1 MPTNADS
8 ALHALFPSPF
18 GAFAIVWMEGD
29 ALALIQRIFLA
40 HPLHTAAELVSE
52 AFPLSRPSLSPA
64 IAARAA
70 RLQQFMAG
78 DDVQLPLAW
87 LNLRRCSPFQR
98 RVLLEEKR
106 IPRGWVET
114 YGNLA
119 RELSTPAAARAVA
132 HALAT
137 NPFPLIIPC
146 HRTVRTSG
154 DLGGFQGGMAMK
166 RILLEHEGVAFT
178 AAGRVDMR
186 AARMKPSPAA
196 RPRRHC

>member
-1 MPTNADS
+1 MPTSADS

-18 GAFAIVWMEGD
+18 GTFAIVWQESNGD
-29 ALALIQRIFLA
+29 ALIRRIFLA
-40 HPLHTAAELVSE
+40 HPLRPAAELVGA
-52 AFPLSRPSLSPA
+52 AFPFSRPSLSPA

-87 LNLRRCSPFQR
+87 VNLSRCSPFQR

-106 IPRGWVET
+106 IPRSRVDT

-119 RELSTPAAARAVA
+119 RKLSTPTAARAVA
-132 HALAT
+132 RALAT

-146 HRTVRTSG
+146 HRTVRA
-154 DLGGFQGGMAMK
+154 LGNLAGFQGGMAMK
-166 RILLEHEGVAFT
+166 RILLEQEGVAFT
-178 AAGRVDMR
+178 ASGRVDMC